1 MPHRL
6 YTPLHFPKEPRV
18 DISMD
23 FISSLS
29 RLRKERDSIFIVI
42 DKFSKTIHFIYC
54 RKNKDVTNLVNI
66 FFKKVVQLH
75 SVLRSIMSNRDV
87 KFLSY
92 FWKVLW
98 SKLSTKLL
106 FSAICHPQTN
116 GQTKVLNMT
125 LTQLLRAF
133 IQKNPKN

>member
-6 YTPLHFPKEPRV
+6 YTPLHVPKEPRV

-23 FISSLS
+23 FILSLS
-29 RLRKERDSIFIVI
+29 RSRKERDSIFIIV

-54 RKNKDVTNLVNI
+54 RKTKDVTNLANI

-92 FWKVLW
+92 F
-98 SKLSTKLL
+98 
-106 FSAICHPQTN
+106 
-116 GQTKVLNMT
+116 
-125 LTQLLRAF
+125 
-133 IQKNPKN
+133 